1 MSRLISDESASELAV
16 MAVSKGLL
24 AEEKFSQMKVLNKES
39 GQSMVSIMFEKG
51 VMDEFSLARFVAD
64 SYGLNF
70 REVDPEQ
77 VSAEAQAKL
86 NEEYLRI
93 NNVCPFETDGSSL
106 KVAICDHSKL
116 SLEKNIRVITGMNVE
131 MVLVTVSNF
140 EKLLTKYGISPTT
153 QEVGVLGTL
162 KKAKDTDEGDAEVEQ
177 ITERDKTAAE
187 IQKKHSMKIKYYVG
201 TMIELPRAAIR
212 AKEIAKYAD
221 FFSFGTN
228 DLTQTTFGI
237 SRDDSGKFLND
248 YVENKIFNKD
258 PFVSIDER
266 GVGELI
272 KIATERGRL
281 EKKTL
286 KLGICGEHGG
296 DPSSI
301 EFCENAKLNYV
312 SCSPYR
318 VPIARLSAAQAYL
331 KKKK

>member
-140 EKLLTKYGISPTT
+140 EKLLTKYGISPTA

-162 KKAKDTDEGDAEVEQ
+162 KKAKD
-177 ITERDKTAAE
+177 IDKTTL
-187 IQKKHSMKIKYYVG
+187 ILG
-201 TMIELPRAAIR
+201 
-212 AKEIAKYAD
+212 
-221 FFSFGTN
+221 
-228 DLTQTTFGI
+228 
-237 SRDDSGKFLND
+237 FL
-248 YVENKIFNKD
+248 
-258 PFVSIDER
+258 
-266 GVGELI
+266 L
-272 KIATERGRL
+272 
-281 EKKTL
+281 
-286 KLGICGEHGG
+286 
-296 DPSSI
+296 
-301 EFCENAKLNYV
+301 
-312 SCSPYR
+312 
-318 VPIARLSAAQAYL
+318 
-331 KKKK
+331 